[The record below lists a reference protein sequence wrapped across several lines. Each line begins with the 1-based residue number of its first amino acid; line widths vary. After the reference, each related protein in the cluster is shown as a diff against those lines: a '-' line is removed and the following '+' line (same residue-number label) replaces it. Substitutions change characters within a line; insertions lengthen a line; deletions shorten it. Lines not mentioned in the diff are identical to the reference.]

1 MNELRI
7 YENLEFGKVR
17 TMEINGEPYFV
28 AKDVAEILGYAK
40 PENALTT
47 HVDKDDTLKQG
58 VTDSL
63 GRTQNT
69 TLINESGLYSLIF
82 SSKILKAKQFK
93 RWVTHEVLPSI
104 RQTGSYSTLQAPVS
118 DFDSLSR
125 RIEVLEKEALLRRV
139 DALETAYQN
148 EDDYGSKCYRSVG
161 QVPAHIIAA
170 LNVMIDSGQTIG
182 FMLDFLEDNHIWL
195 SNRGLKEYIRKRK
208 ADKCGY

>member
-1 MNELRI
+1 MNNI
-7 YENLEFGKVR
+7 DVWKYNDTTIR
-17 TMEINGEPYFV
+17 TIAVKNEIWWV
-28 AKDVAEILGYAK
+28 LKDVCDVLELSNSRIVADRLDEDERRKFDL
-40 PENALTT
+40 PR
-47 HVDKDDTLKQG
+47 QG
-58 VTDSL
+58 ETWF
-63 GRTQNT
+63 
-69 TLINESGLYSLIF
+69 INESGLYSV
-82 SSKILKAKQFK
+82 ILRSDKPQAKSFK
-93 RWVTHEVLPSI
+93 RWVTHEALPSI

-125 RIEVLEKEALLRRV
+125 RIEALEKEALLRRV

-195 SNRGLKEYIRKRK
+195 SNKTLKEYIRKRK
-208 ADKCGY
+208 ADKRGY

>member
-1 MNELRI
+1 MDGIRILNFNNSEIRVIEENSEIWWVLADICKTLELSNASI
-7 YENLEFGKVR
+7 
-17 TMEINGEPYFV
+17 V
-28 AKDVAEILGYAK
+28 ANRLDEDEVTKLDLGGQTGIT
-40 PENALTT
+40 N
-47 HVDKDDTLKQG
+47 
-58 VTDSL
+58 
-63 GRTQNT
+63 
-69 TLINESGLYSLIF
+69 LINESGLYNV
-82 SSKILKAKQFK
+82 ILRSDKPQAKPFK

-104 RQTGSYSTLQAPVS
+104 RQTGSYNALQASVS

-148 EDDYGSKCYRSVG
+148 EDDYGSKCYKSVG

>member
-1 MNELRI
+1 MNNI
-7 YENLEFGKVR
+7 DVWKYNDTTIR
-17 TMEINGEPYFV
+17 TIAVKNEIWWV
-28 AKDVAEILGYAK
+28 LKDVCDVLELSNSRIVADRLDEDERRKFDL
-40 PENALTT
+40 PR
-47 HVDKDDTLKQG
+47 QG
-58 VTDSL
+58 ETWF
-63 GRTQNT
+63 
-69 TLINESGLYSLIF
+69 INESGLYNV
-82 SSKILKAKQFK
+82 ILRSDKPQAKPFK

-104 RQTGSYSTLQAPVS
+104 RQTGSYSTLQASVS

>member
-1 MNELRI
+1 MNNI
-7 YENLEFGKVR
+7 DVWKYNDTTIR
-17 TMEINGEPYFV
+17 TIAVKNEIWWV
-28 AKDVAEILGYAK
+28 LKDVCDVLELSNSRIVADRLDEDERRKFDL
-40 PENALTT
+40 PR
-47 HVDKDDTLKQG
+47 QG
-58 VTDSL
+58 ETWF
-63 GRTQNT
+63 
-69 TLINESGLYSLIF
+69 INESGLYSV
-82 SSKILKAKQFK
+82 ILRSDKPQAKPFK

-104 RQTGSYSTLQAPVS
+104 RQTGSYSALQASVS

-139 DALETAYQN
+139 GALETAYQN

-195 SNRGLKEYIRKRK
+195 SNKTLKEYIRKRK

>member
-1 MNELRI
+1 MNNI
-7 YENLEFGKVR
+7 DVWKYNDTTIR
-17 TMEINGEPYFV
+17 TIAVKNEIWWV
-28 AKDVAEILGYAK
+28 LKDVCDVLELSNSRIVADRLDEDERRKFDL
-40 PENALTT
+40 PR
-47 HVDKDDTLKQG
+47 QG
-58 VTDSL
+58 ETWF
-63 GRTQNT
+63 
-69 TLINESGLYSLIF
+69 INESGVYNV
-82 SSKILKAKQFK
+82 ILRSDKPQAKPFK

-104 RQTGSYSTLQAPVS
+104 RQTGSYSTLQASVS
-118 DFDSLSR
+118 DFDSLSS

>member
-1 MNELRI
+1 MDGIRILNFNNSEIRVIEENSEIWWVLADICKTLELSNASI
-7 YENLEFGKVR
+7 
-17 TMEINGEPYFV
+17 V
-28 AKDVAEILGYAK
+28 ANRLDEDEVTKLDLGGQTGIT
-40 PENALTT
+40 N
-47 HVDKDDTLKQG
+47 
-58 VTDSL
+58 
-63 GRTQNT
+63 
-69 TLINESGLYSLIF
+69 LINESGLYNV
-82 SSKILKAKQFK
+82 ILRSDKPQAKPFK

-104 RQTGSYSTLQAPVS
+104 RQTGSYSTLQASVS

-125 RIEVLEKEALLRRV
+125 RIKVLEKEALLRRV

-170 LNVMIDSGQTIG
+170 LNIMIDSGQTIG

-195 SNRGLKEYIRKRK
+195 SNRVLTEYIRKRK

>member
-1 MNELRI
+1 MNNI
-7 YENLEFGKVR
+7 DVWKYNDTTIR
-17 TMEINGEPYFV
+17 TIAVKNEIWWV
-28 AKDVAEILGYAK
+28 LKDVCDVLELSNSRIVADRLDEDERRKFDL
-40 PENALTT
+40 PR
-47 HVDKDDTLKQG
+47 QG
-58 VTDSL
+58 ETWF
-63 GRTQNT
+63 
-69 TLINESGLYSLIF
+69 INESGLYSV
-82 SSKILKAKQFK
+82 ILRSDKPQAKPFK

-104 RQTGSYSTLQAPVS
+104 RQTGPYSALQASVS

-139 DALETAYQN
+139 GALETAYQN

-195 SNRGLKEYIRKRK
+195 SNKTLKEYIRKRK

>member
-1 MNELRI
+1 MNNI
-7 YENLEFGKVR
+7 DVWKYNDTTIR
-17 TMEINGEPYFV
+17 TITVKNEIWWV
-28 AKDVAEILGYAK
+28 LKDVCDVLELSSDKPQAK
-40 PENALTT
+40 P
-47 HVDKDDTLKQG
+47 
-58 VTDSL
+58 
-63 GRTQNT
+63 
-69 TLINESGLYSLIF
+69 
-82 SSKILKAKQFK
+82 FK

-104 RQTGSYSTLQAPVS
+104 RQTGSYSSLQASVS

-125 RIEVLEKEALLRRV
+125 RIKVLEKEALLRRV

-170 LNVMIDSGQTIG
+170 LNVMIYSGQTIG

-208 ADKCGY
+208 ADKRGY

>member
-1 MNELRI
+1 MEAIKLNKYSVWDYQNNQIRILKINNEPWWILTDVCKV
-7 YENLEFGKVR
+7 LELSNPSR
-17 TMEINGEPYFV
+17 
-28 AKDVAEILGYAK
+28 VAERL
-40 PENALTT
+40 
-47 HVDKDDTLKQG
+47 DD
-58 VTDSL
+58 DERSNFEL
-63 GRTQNT
+63 GRQGKGII
-69 TLINESGLYSLIF
+69 INESGLYNV
-82 SSKILKAKQFK
+82 ILRSDKPQAKPFK

-125 RIEVLEKEALLRRV
+125 RIEALEKEALLRRV

-161 QVPAHIIAA
+161 QVPAHIIAS
-170 LNVMIDSGQTIG
+170 LNAMIDSGQTIG

>member
-1 MNELRI
+1 MNNI
-7 YENLEFGKVR
+7 DVWKYNDTTIR
-17 TMEINGEPYFV
+17 TIAVKNEIWWV
-28 AKDVAEILGYAK
+28 LKDVCDVLELSNSRIVADRLDEDERRKFDL
-40 PENALTT
+40 PR
-47 HVDKDDTLKQG
+47 QG
-58 VTDSL
+58 ETWF
-63 GRTQNT
+63 
-69 TLINESGLYSLIF
+69 INESGLYSV
-82 SSKILKAKQFK
+82 ILRSDKPQAKPFK

-104 RQTGSYSTLQAPVS
+104 RQTGSYSALQASVS

>member
-7 YENLEFGKVR
+7 YENPEFGKVR

-69 TLINESGLYSLIF
+69 TLINESGLYCLIF

-104 RQTGSYSTLQAPVS
+104 RKAGSYRTLQASVS
-118 DFDSLSR
+118 DLDSLSR
-125 RIEVLEKEALLRRV
+125 RIDVLEKEALLRRV
-139 DALETAYQN
+139 DALEAVYKDA
-148 EDDYGSKCYRSVG
+148 DDFDSKCCRTVE
-161 QVPAHIIAA
+161 QVPVHIIAA
-170 LNVMIDSGQTIG
+170 LNCMIDSGFTVG
-182 FMLDFLEDNHIWL
+182 YMLDFLEDNHVWL
-195 SNRGLKEYIRKRK
+195 SNRCLTEYIRKRK

>member
-1 MNELRI
+1 MDGIRILNFNNSEIRVIEENSEIWWVLADICKTLELSNASI
-7 YENLEFGKVR
+7 
-17 TMEINGEPYFV
+17 V
-28 AKDVAEILGYAK
+28 ANRLDEDEVTKLDLGGQTGIT
-40 PENALTT
+40 N
-47 HVDKDDTLKQG
+47 
-58 VTDSL
+58 
-63 GRTQNT
+63 
-69 TLINESGLYSLIF
+69 LINESGLYNVMLRSD
-82 SSKILKAKQFK
+82 KPQAKPFK

-104 RQTGSYSTLQAPVS
+104 RQTGSYSTLQASVS

>member
-1 MNELRI
+1 MDGIRILNFNNSEIRVIEENSEIWWVLADICKTLELSNASI
-7 YENLEFGKVR
+7 
-17 TMEINGEPYFV
+17 V
-28 AKDVAEILGYAK
+28 ANRLDEDEVTKLDLGGQTGIT
-40 PENALTT
+40 N
-47 HVDKDDTLKQG
+47 
-58 VTDSL
+58 
-63 GRTQNT
+63 
-69 TLINESGLYSLIF
+69 LINESGLYNV
-82 SSKILKAKQFK
+82 ILRSDKPQAKPFK

-125 RIEVLEKEALLRRV
+125 RIEALEKETLLRRV

-170 LNVMIDSGQTIG
+170 LNCMIDSGLTVG
-182 FMLDFLEDNHIWL
+182 YMLDFLEDNHVWL
-195 SNRGLKEYIRKRK
+195 SNRCLTEYIRKRK

>member
-1 MNELRI
+1 MNNI
-7 YENLEFGKVR
+7 DVWKYNDTTIR
-17 TMEINGEPYFV
+17 TIAVKNEIWWV
-28 AKDVAEILGYAK
+28 LKDVCDVLELSNSRIVADRLDEDERRKFDL
-40 PENALTT
+40 PR
-47 HVDKDDTLKQG
+47 QG
-58 VTDSL
+58 ETWF
-63 GRTQNT
+63 
-69 TLINESGLYSLIF
+69 INESGLYSV
-82 SSKILKAKQFK
+82 ILRSDKPQAKPFK

-104 RQTGSYSTLQAPVS
+104 RQIGSYSTLQASVS

-208 ADKCGY
+208 ADKYGY

>member
-1 MNELRI
+1 MDGIRILNFNNSEIRVIEENSEIWWVLADICKTLELSNASI
-7 YENLEFGKVR
+7 
-17 TMEINGEPYFV
+17 V
-28 AKDVAEILGYAK
+28 ANRLDEDEVTKLDLGGQTGIT
-40 PENALTT
+40 N
-47 HVDKDDTLKQG
+47 
-58 VTDSL
+58 
-63 GRTQNT
+63 
-69 TLINESGLYSLIF
+69 LINESGLYNV
-82 SSKILKAKQFK
+82 ILRSDKPQAKPFK

-104 RQTGSYSTLQAPVS
+104 RQTGSYSTLQASVS

>member
-1 MNELRI
+1 LEASKLNKYSVWNYQNNQIRILKINNEPWWILADVCKI
-7 YENLEFGKVR
+7 LELSNPSKVSQR
-17 TMEINGEPYFV
+17 LDDDEKANCELGLSGGETN
-28 AKDVAEILGYAK
+28 I
-40 PENALTT
+40 
-47 HVDKDDTLKQG
+47 
-58 VTDSL
+58 
-63 GRTQNT
+63 
-69 TLINESGLYSLIF
+69 INESGLYSV
-82 SSKILKAKQFK
+82 ILRSDKPQAKPFK

-104 RQTGSYSTLQAPVS
+104 RQTGSYSTLQASVS